1 MITIDKIQSFCLTK
15 DLSSEEFP
23 FDTTT
28 LVFKVLGK
36 VFAVCPLEDW
46 ESGTPSITLKCDPNY
61 ALELRNSYDAIR
73 PGFHSNKKHWNTIY
87 LSTAGFSPEFI
98 FELID
103 HSYSMVVQNMPKKLK
118 TQLINHK

>member
-23 FDTTT
+23 FDNAT

-36 VFAVCPLEDW
+36 VFAVFPLEDW